1 MQGLISRPIREVRI
15 DKKSRKLPYLRDE
28 AVLLDEPSAH
38 VLLPSVV
45 DRRLVEEGNPSAVE
59 RLIGEL
65 DHGLEKVVT
74 LVELVVEEE
83 VGLRELK
90 VVGELEGLGD
100 VEPADVGR
108 REEPAST
115 GLFLVGDL

>member
-15 DKKSRKLPYLRDE
+15 DKKGRKLPYLRDE

>member
-15 DKKSRKLPYLRDE
+15 DKKGRKLPYLRDE
-28 AVLLDEPSAH
+28 AVLLDEPNAH

-100 VEPADVGR
+100 VEPADVRR
-108 REEPAST
+108 REKPAST